1 MLKVAFIPW
10 EEIRP
15 CPIRGCCCLEVSKLP
30 TEEELEE
37 RIIEHIDGQALAQA
51 FERAARDMAVKKEG
65 VENNE

>member
-1 MLKVAFIPW
+1 MDKALFIPW
-10 EEIRP
+10 ADFRP
-15 CPIRGCCCLEVSKLP
+15 CLCGCCIGVRKLP

-37 RIIEHIDGQALAQA
+37 RITEHIDGQALAQA